1 MEKSWAD
8 ERNSRRKQ
16 NCLYMLNPLKL
27 HWQYPGTGMPR
38 TAVGVG
44 KRPYICSSAPCS
56 ASRRFS
62 YALNIFHIMRGSGC
76 RDFLHA
82 LHDGRARC
90 PRTLRHVAALH
101 EHITIVIYVTN
112 LSDLA
117 PSKKPTKKLRWR
129 AVRITKKRSSGRQKQ
144 SKRVQC
150 YDGWEQLSASRA
162 ATQRGKLPVTC
173 YWQCYSVVSLHCCES
188 DSWVSLIVINR

>member
-1 MEKSWAD
+1 
-8 ERNSRRKQ
+8 
-16 NCLYMLNPLKL
+16 MLNPLKL

-76 RDFLHA
+76 RDFLYA

-90 PRTLRHVAALH
+90 PRTLRHVAGLY

-112 LSDLA
+112 LSDLV

-129 AVRITKKRSSGRQKQ
+129 AVRITKKRSSGRQRSKARETPMLWRMRTAVSEQ
-144 SKRVQC
+144 SRNAKRKTTG
-150 YDGWEQLSASRA
+150 DLLL
-162 ATQRGKLPVTC
+162 TML
-173 YWQCYSVVSLHCCES
+173 
-188 DSWVSLIVINR
+188 